1 MLTRKINN
9 KYNTQMLKKAIFTEP
24 GSKTSKKENNFAPN
38 GIFLYHLLAYY
49 ALKRTT
55 VTKQPV

>member
-1 MLTRKINN
+1 
-9 KYNTQMLKKAIFTEP
+9 MLKKVIFA
-24 GSKTSKKENNFAPN
+24 SFRCNSSKKENNFAPN
-38 GIFLYHLLAYY
+38 GIFLYHLLACY

>member
-1 MLTRKINN
+1 
-9 KYNTQMLKKAIFTEP
+9 MLKKVIFA
-24 GSKTSKKENNFAPN
+24 SFRCNSSKKENNFASN
-38 GIFLYHLLAYY
+38 GIFLYHLLARY